1 MPYIWVHGGFCF
13 FFLFYLDINILETEI
28 TFKYN
33 SDKTITLPSGITRA
47 PWILPKCAYDNDYCS
62 VCRLGQILWFYL
74 CKTSIDFFSS
84 FFSALML
91 YAK

>member
-47 PWILPKCAYDNDYCS
+47 P
-62 VCRLGQILWFYL
+62 
-74 CKTSIDFFSS
+74 
-84 FFSALML
+84 
-91 YAK
+91 